1 MEANRTDVT
10 GRKSHE
16 KGQAYIELVV
26 VLPLLIFLLMGL
38 FDYSRAVHAKSV
50 ITNMS
55 REAAN
60 LIARANMNLSGDEA
74 KDFQDV
80 LDLIGKTAQPLDMV
94 HQGMM
99 YISKIEFANN
109 ANKITRTLSWN
120 RSTLSPTPSSK
131 INISGQY
138 PTVPAQNLGGL
149 TLSSGKTTYVVE
161 VFYKY
166 ESLFPANAFSPTLY
180 SISIY

>member
-10 GRKSHE
+10 GGKSCK

-26 VLPLLIFLLMGL
+26 VLPLLILLLLGL
-38 FDYSRAVHAKSV
+38 FDYSRVVHAKSI

-99 YISKIEFANN
+99 YISKVEFANN

-131 INISGQY
+131 IIVSGQY
-138 PTVPAQNLGGL
+138 PNVPAQNLGGL

-166 ESLFPANAFSPTLY
+166 ESLFPANAISPTLY
-180 SISIY
+180 SVSIY